1 MPSTTRRRPANRASP
16 LEAADPATAR
26 WYRELA
32 AGFHRE
38 AAAGVQKE
46 NVKSVHSSMRSPRIA
61 ERTAVRSRA
70 WIVLLGCGIIAAM
83 HVWKLPGALAFIRQ
97 DLGTSLVQSGVLL
110 GIVQV
115 GALLLGLCGSLVSE
129 KVGLRTTI
137 VIGLTMLALG
147 SLAGALS
154 QETWQL
160 MVTRAFEGI
169 GFLLVT
175 LAAPPL
181 IRVTTEQGR
190 VSQAMGCWSAF
201 QGIAVFLAVLVS
213 TVLLRGLEWVN
224 WQMWWLLM
232 GVVSAL
238 MVVIVIRTVPVDH
251 GRAVDFRS
259 TFRAI
264 GTTLQTSMPWVISV
278 IFACYTLQWGAIIGF
293 LPDIVGEQDGF
304 TVGIATAVVGG
315 ANGAGNV
322 ISGQLL
328 KRGFSPRLLVMIGM
342 VSMIITTVLIF
353 APDWGSVVG
362 GEWIQLTIAVAF
374 SGIAALIPSTITRIA
389 VDVAPPGG
397 SVSAVMGLMIQV
409 YNAANFVGPIVLTA
423 IATAVGGWHLSW
435 LMTSAAALLGAVL
448 GAVFLSTRRLRMSFA

>member
-1 MPSTTRRRPANRASP
+1 MRKSIVSP
-16 LEAADPATAR
+16 HAEAG
-26 WYRELA
+26 E
-32 AGFHRE
+32 
-38 AAAGVQKE
+38 
-46 NVKSVHSSMRSPRIA
+46 S
-61 ERTAVRSRA
+61 VRSRA
-70 WIVLLGCGIIAAM
+70 WIVLLGCGIVAAM
-83 HVWKLPGALAFIRQ
+83 HVWKLPGALSFIRQ
-97 DLGTSLVQSGVLL
+97 DLGMSLVQSGVLL

-137 VIGLTMLALG
+137 IVGLTMLAIG
-147 SLAGALS
+147 SLVGALS

-181 IRVTTEQGR
+181 IRMTTDQSR
-190 VSQAMGCWSAF
+190 VSQAMGWWSAF
-201 QGIAVFLAVLVS
+201 QGIAVFIAVLVS
-213 TVLLRGLEWVN
+213 TVLLSGLDWVT
-224 WQMWWLLM
+224 WQIWWMIM
-232 GVVSAL
+232 GVASAL
-238 MVVIVIRTVPVDH
+238 MVVIVMRTVPVDH
-251 GRAVDFRS
+251 GHAVDFRS
-259 TFRAI
+259 AWSAI
-264 GTTLQTSMPWVISV
+264 GATLQTSMPWVISI

-293 LPDIVGEQDGF
+293 LPDIVGDQDGIA
-304 TVGIATAVVGG
+304 VGIATAVVGG

-328 KRGFSPRLLVMIGM
+328 KQGFSPRLLVLIGM
-342 VSMIITTVLIF
+342 ISMIVTTTLIF
-353 APDWGSVVG
+353 APDWSSAIG
-362 GEWIQLTIAVAF
+362 GEWIQLTIAVLF

-397 SVSAVMGLMIQV
+397 SAPAVMGLMIQV

-435 LMTSAAALLGAVL
+435 VMTSAAALLGAVL
-448 GAVFLSTRRLRMSFA
+448 GAIFLSPHRLQISFS

>member
-1 MPSTTRRRPANRASP
+1 MSARRSMDSP
-16 LEAADPATAR
+16 
-26 WYRELA
+26 
-32 AGFHRE
+32 
-38 AAAGVQKE
+38 Q
-46 NVKSVHSSMRSPRIA
+46 IA
-61 ERTAVRSRA
+61 EVNAIRSRA
-70 WIVLLGCGIIAAM
+70 WIVLLGCGIVAAM
-83 HVWKLPGALAFIRQ
+83 HVWKLPGALAFIRE
-97 DLGTSLVQSGVLL
+97 DLGMSLVQSGLLL

-115 GALLLGLCGSLVSE
+115 AALLLGLCGSLISE

-147 SLAGALS
+147 SLMGALS

-169 GFLLVT
+169 GFLFVT

-181 IRVTTEQGR
+181 IRVTTDRGR
-190 VSQAMGCWSAF
+190 VSQVMGWWSAF

-213 TVLLRGLEWVN
+213 TVLLSGLEWVN
-224 WQMWWLLM
+224 WQIWWMTM
-232 GVVSAL
+232 GIVSAL
-238 MVVIVIRTVPVDH
+238 MAVIVIRIVPVDH

-259 TFRAI
+259 TLSAI
-264 GTTLQTSMPWVISV
+264 GATLQTSMSWVISV

-293 LPDIVGEQDGF
+293 LPDIVGDQDAV

-328 KRGFSPRLLVMIGM
+328 KRGFSPRLLVLIGM
-342 VSMIITTVLIF
+342 ISMIITTVLIF

-362 GEWIQLTIAVAF
+362 GKWVQLAIAVFF

-397 SVSAVMGLMIQV
+397 AASAVMGLMIQV

-435 LMTSAAALLGAVL
+435 VMTSAAALLGAVL
-448 GAVFLSTRRLRMSFA
+448 GAVFLSPRRLQMSFV

>member
-1 MPSTTRRRPANRASP
+1 MISVRKSIVSP
-16 LEAADPATAR
+16 HAEAG
-26 WYRELA
+26 E
-32 AGFHRE
+32 
-38 AAAGVQKE
+38 
-46 NVKSVHSSMRSPRIA
+46 S
-61 ERTAVRSRA
+61 VRSRA
-70 WIVLLGCGIIAAM
+70 WIVLLGCGIVAAM
-83 HVWKLPGALAFIRQ
+83 HVWKLPGALSFIRQ
-97 DLGTSLVQSGVLL
+97 DLGMSLVQSGVLL

-137 VIGLTMLALG
+137 IVGLTMLAIG
-147 SLAGALS
+147 SLVGALS

-181 IRVTTEQGR
+181 IRMTTDQSR
-190 VSQAMGCWSAF
+190 VSQAMGWWSAF
-201 QGIAVFLAVLVS
+201 QGIAVFIAVLVS
-213 TVLLRGLEWVN
+213 TVLLSGLDWVT
-224 WQMWWLLM
+224 WQIWWMIM
-232 GVVSAL
+232 GVASAL
-238 MVVIVIRTVPVDH
+238 MVVIVMRTVPVDH
-251 GRAVDFRS
+251 GHAVDFRS
-259 TFRAI
+259 AWSAI
-264 GTTLQTSMPWVISV
+264 GATLQTSMPWVISI

-293 LPDIVGEQDGF
+293 LPDIVGDQDGIA
-304 TVGIATAVVGG
+304 VGIATAVVGG

-328 KRGFSPRLLVMIGM
+328 KQGFSPRLLVLIGM
-342 VSMIITTVLIF
+342 ISMIVTTTLIF
-353 APDWGSVVG
+353 APDWSSAIG
-362 GEWIQLTIAVAF
+362 GEWIQLTIAVLF

-397 SVSAVMGLMIQV
+397 SAPAVMGLMIQV

-435 LMTSAAALLGAVL
+435 VMTSAAALLGAVL
-448 GAVFLSTRRLRMSFA
+448 GAIFLSPHRLQISFS